1 MRAATAVAEDGS
13 LPLLGAAFAA
23 GAVSRAHV
31 EVAARALQGIPKR
44 LLRAVDEAGVSGAA
58 RVDAFLAEHCRRLA
72 PDDVRVLVPHLLD
85 VLDPGGRDR
94 FDPDAFERRELRLHP
109 DSTGMVVGSFQLDP
123 EGGATVAAAVDH
135 FGAPLPVR
143 QGVDEHGAP
152 VDLRDVRTK
161 AQRQADALVAI
172 CAAALARAR
181 STGDDGES
189 QPAGGG
195 RAPAQV
201 TVVAT
206 AEQLAALDGGPAAG
220 LATCDQ
226 LGPIP
231 APVLARLSCDGMLRR
246 VLLAPSGAVLDVGR
260 AVRCATPAQR
270 KALAVRDG
278 TCVVPG
284 CRVPVSRC
292 DIHHVISWAHGGLT
306 DLANLAPLCGRHHS
320 AVHAGV
326 WQLQRR
332 GDLPW
337 VVPPSWVDPRRR
349 LLRNQ
354 LPAAVQTA
362 LALGRDL
369 IAAEEDGA
377 GISAQQPQPP

>member
-1 MRAATAVAEDGS
+1 
-13 LPLLGAAFAA
+13 
-23 GAVSRAHV
+23 
-31 EVAARALQGIPKR
+31 
-44 LLRAVDEAGVSGAA
+44 
-58 RVDAFLAEHCRRLA
+58 VDAFLAEHCRRMA
-72 PDDVRVLVPHLLD
+72 PDDVRVLVPHLLE

-143 QGVDEHGAP
+143 QAIDEHGAP

-181 STGDDGES
+181 STRDQGQDETDE
-189 QPAGGG
+189 QPPGG

-206 AEQLAALDGGPAAG
+206 AEQVAALAGGPPAG

-226 LGPIP
+226 LGPIA
-231 APVLARLSCDGMLRR
+231 APVLARLSCDGILRR

-292 DIHHVISWAHGGLT
+292 DIHHVISWAHGGPT

-326 WQLQRR
+326 WQLQRH

-337 VVPPSWVDPRRR
+337 VVPPSWIDPRRR

-354 LPAAVQTA
+354 LPAAVQTT
-362 LALGRDL
+362 LALGRQLAALGSDADGDTGS
-369 IAAEEDGA
+369 IAR
-377 GISAQQPQPP
+377 QPGPP